1 MKVIPQLTQG
11 SPEWLAMR
19 KGRPTASRFSDI
31 VTAAKGELSKSA
43 KGYAHELIGECFV
56 PDYEYGQPTWSMQRG
71 TTLEPDARMHF
82 ATQQASSGQEIREVG
97 FVLSDDGVCGCSP
110 DCLIWDAAKGAY
122 VAGVEIKCPSPKV
135 HIGWLL
141 DGALPDEHKQQV
153 HGSMAVTG
161 LSVWHFVS
169 YFPGLP
175 IFHIVIHRDEYTA
188 KVVTAL
194 AAFVGDYKKLLATAK
209 DKFAAAVLTTPQ
221 NTTTQ

>member
-19 KGRPTASRFSDI
+19 KGRPTASRFGDI
-31 VTAAKGELSKSA
+31 VTAAKGDLSKSA
-43 KGYAHELIGECFV
+43 KGYALELVGECFV

-71 TTLEPDARMHF
+71 TTLEPDARTLF
-82 ATQQASSGQEIREVG
+82 ATQYGSAGQEVREVG

-110 DCLIWDAAKGAY
+110 DGLIWDVAKAAY

-141 DGALPDEHKQQV
+141 DGSLPDEHKQQV

-161 LSVWHFVS
+161 LSHWHFVS

-175 IFHIVIHRDEYTA
+175 LFHLVIHRDDYTA
-188 KVVTAL
+188 KMETAL
-194 AAFVGDYKKLLATAK
+194 AAFVADYKKLLATAK
-209 DKFAAAVLTTPQ
+209 DKFAAASTPTQ
-221 NTTTQ
+221 NTPTT